1 MSMKVFLFCLTTAA
15 LWAAALAVYGVP
27 GGLPYCALLSLLLC
41 ASVGDM
47 ISLRIPDKL
56 NFAGAA
62 MGIGYVL
69 LIPQLMGTG
78 DRVSG
83 VGLAVFG
90 GLAGAALLF
99 LPGNLGVPWLPRIG
113 LGDVKH
119 MLLVGVFLG
128 VPGVMFAIV
137 GAIVAFLFVASLAV
151 LAGRGRHVWPLGPFL
166 ATAAAAWVFYA
177 PAANTLLAQL
187 IAQ

>member
-1 MSMKVFLFCLTTAA
+1 MKWFLFCLTTAA

-41 ASVGDM
+41 VSVGDV
-47 ISLRIPDKL
+47 ISLRIPDRI

-62 MGIGYVL
+62 MGLGYVL
-69 LIPQLMGTG
+69 LIPQLMGTA

-83 VGLAVFG
+83 VGLAVGG

-99 LPGNLGVPWLPRIG
+99 LPGNLGIPWAPRIG
-113 LGDVKH
+113 LGDVKF

-128 VPGVMFAIV
+128 VPGVMFSIV
-137 GAIVAFLFVASLAV
+137 AAIVAFLFVASLAV
-151 LAGRGRHVWPLGPFL
+151 LAGRGRRIWPLGPFL
-166 ATAAAAWVFYA
+166 ASAAAAWVFCA
-177 PAANTLLAQL
+177 PAANTLLAQI
-187 IAQ
+187 IAR